1 MSADLQTDA
10 LTGVLMSDE
19 DRSQPGADAAAGR
32 SPASPSSLPSRFV
45 RRLRLET
52 TDATD
57 RARSRLIGAFDRW
70 PCADRKYLVVGSESS
85 GTTAVG
91 SFLFEGTPGIRYF
104 RESKRQSWVWDAYKR
119 IHQGQATIRDYPRLQ
134 LYDAIK
140 VPGFAMIIEPFRDGF
155 PNTRV
160 IYMVRDP
167 RDFVSSAFRT
177 WSAQGVHDA
186 AAIPWVTEDW
196 LRLPSADPVER
207 LCLRWRIY
215 LQTAMRAGDVDF
227 VRYEDFAA
235 DKVATIRDLAAG
247 LGLPFSEE
255 RVMARKDEQVSRARD
270 YAPAGPGAWRD
281 TLVDDQVRTIERLC
295 EDEMR
300 RWRYLP

>member
-10 LTGVLMSDE
+10 PTGVLMSDE

-91 SFLFEGTPGIRYF
+91 SFLFEGTPGIRCF

-119 IHQGQATIRDYPRLQ
+119 IYQGQATHPGLPSPAALRRHQGAGLRHDHR
-134 LYDAIK
+134 A
-140 VPGFAMIIEPFRDGF
+140 VPGRGSRTPASS
-155 PNTRV
+155 TWCATLAT
-160 IYMVRDP
+160 
-167 RDFVSSAFRT
+167 SSAPPSGPGAPGSRR
-177 WSAQGVHDA
+177 SATD
-186 AAIPWVTEDW
+186 IPWVTEDW
-196 LRLPSADPVER
+196 LRLPEARTRSNGCACAGRPTLQPATEGRGCRSSCATRTSPPTRWGSSA
-207 LCLRWRIY
+207 
-215 LQTAMRAGDVDF
+215 T
-227 VRYEDFAA
+227 
-235 DKVATIRDLAAG
+235 
-247 LGLPFSEE
+247 
-255 RVMARKDEQVSRARD
+255 SRAN
-270 YAPAGPGAWRD
+270 
-281 TLVDDQVRTIERLC
+281 
-295 EDEMR
+295 
-300 RWRYLP
+300 